1 MSALVLIVSV
11 SIWSF
16 VRGGCSMNLAILCL
30 SFLVQKPSVFSSFLR
45 HCPEQ
50 GEA

>member
-11 SIWSF
+11 SVWSF
-16 VRGGCSMNLAILCL
+16 GCSMDLAILSL
-30 SFLVQKPSVFSSFLR
+30 SFLVQKPSVFSSFFR